1 VSLVEAI
8 PWLRVE
14 KGDAPMLSRAF
25 SRAGVVLSVFPS
37 FLSTAVIAQTTTVRV
52 VNPPP
57 LKVDVAMSVEWRPG
71 EPW

>member
-1 VSLVEAI
+1 
-8 PWLRVE
+8 
-14 KGDAPMLSRAF
+14 MLSRAF